1 MLEAGLVKILEEN
14 GLSKEDLATVDA
26 LGREQGVSLMYA
38 LEHTR
43 KLSEPRLLSIMAEY
57 YQVPKVD
64 LRSKHLQPAIVS
76 LIPASL
82 AEAFRIVSVDRVG
95 NNIIIATGNPKNLL
109 IIEKVRFATG
119 YFARLVLA
127 SESSISMIL
136 QKYYSTKLAATGG
149 KGKQKTTGRGA
160 TTKDRIAIKTRGA
173 TYDSDILELA
183 DKVLVQCFQ
192 RGASDVHIEPYASY
206 LRIRIRIDGLLMEI
220 VRESI
225 DIKAA
230 LVSRFKVMCG
240 LDVAETR
247 LPQDGNLAIAIDDVP
262 IDFRVSTLP
271 TIYGEKVVM
280 RLLDQSA
287 LKVDM
292 IDLGF
297 EKKELDIFRYAVQ
310 RPWGIVL
317 VTGPTGSG
325 KTTTLYSAL
334 SDRNSIEE
342 NILTAEDPVEY
353 NLDGVNQVETK
364 VKIGLNFAN
373 ILKSFLRQ
381 DPDVIMVG
389 EIRDTETASI
399 AVNAALTGHL
409 VLSTLHT
416 NNSYETITRLVN
428 MGVAPHNLV
437 GALLCIVAQRLMRR
451 LCQAC
456 KVIDTQASPDYLLN
470 LGIRKDFAHKAKVYK
485 GQGCEECNGL
495 GSKGRV
501 AIHEVLRM
509 TSQLYNA
516 IVREATAAEL
526 KQVGISTGMRTLR
539 QAALIKMLQ
548 GVVSAAEVVK
558 VTSSDS
564 D

>member
-1 MLEAGLVKILEEN
+1 MIEEKLAKTLEEN
-14 GLSKEDLATVDA
+14 GMDKKDLAMVNTLIKD
-26 LGREQGVSLMYA
+26 QGVSLMYA

-43 KLSEPRLLSIMAEY
+43 KLSEQLLLSIMAEY

-64 LRSKHLQPAIVS
+64 LRSKNLQSAIVS
-76 LIPASL
+76 LIPAAL
-82 AEAFRIVSVDRVG
+82 AETFRIVPVDRAG
-95 NNIIIATGNPKNLL
+95 NNIIIATGNPKNLT

-127 SESSISMIL
+127 SESSISTIL
-136 QKYYSTKLAATGG
+136 QKYYSSKISFSTDGKAGEGNKDAA
-149 KGKQKTTGRGA
+149 
-160 TTKDRIAIKTRGA
+160 TKDRIAIKTRGA
-173 TYDSDILELA
+173 TYDNDVVELA
-183 DKVLVQCFQ
+183 DKVIIQCFQ
-192 RGASDVHIEPYASY
+192 RGASDIHVEPYVNY
-206 LRIRIRIDGLLMEI
+206 VRIRIRIDGMLMEI
-220 VRESI
+220 VRVSSN
-225 DIKAA
+225 IKRT
-230 LVSRFKVMCG
+230 LVARFKVMCG
-240 LDVAETR
+240 LDIAETR
-247 LPQDGNLAIAIDDVP
+247 LPQDGHLAVLVDDVP

-271 TIYGEKVVM
+271 TIHGEKVVM

-292 IDLGF
+292 TDLGF
-297 EKKELDIFRYAVQ
+297 EKKELDIFRYAIQ

-334 SDRNSIEE
+334 ADRNSIEE
-342 NILTAEDPVEY
+342 NLLTAEDPVEY

-364 VKIGLNFAN
+364 NKIGLNFAS

-389 EIRDTETASI
+389 EIRDTETAAI

-416 NNSYETITRLVN
+416 NNAYETITRLVN
-428 MGVAPHNLV
+428 MGVEPHNLV

-451 LCQAC
+451 LCQEC
-456 KVIDTQASPDYLLN
+456 KVVDARANPDYLIS
-470 LGIRKDFAHKAKVYK
+470 LGIRNDFANKIKVYK
-485 GQGCEECNGL
+485 GQGCQACDGI

-509 TSQLYNA
+509 TSKLYDA
-516 IVREATAAEL
+516 IVKKATAAEL
-526 KQVGISTGMRTLR
+526 KQVGINTGMRTLR
-539 QAALIKMLQ
+539 QAALIKMVQ
-548 GVVSAAEVVK
+548 GITSAAEVVK

>member
-1 MLEAGLVKILEEN
+1 MIEEKLAKTLEEN
-14 GLSKEDLATVDA
+14 GMDKKDLAMVDM
-26 LGREQGVSLMYA
+26 LIKEQGVSLMYA

-43 KLSEPRLLSIMAEY
+43 KFSEQRLLSIMAEY

-64 LRSKHLQPAIVS
+64 LRKKILQAAIVS
-76 LIPASL
+76 LIPVTL
-82 AEAFRIVSVDRVG
+82 AETFRIVSVDRAG
-95 NNIIIATGNPKNLL
+95 NNIIIATGNPKNLT
-109 IIEKVRFATG
+109 IIDKVRFETG

-127 SESSISMIL
+127 SESAISMVL
-136 QKYYSTKLAATGG
+136 QKYYSSKISLYTDG
-149 KGKQKTTGRGA
+149 KKKGESKDA

-173 TYDSDILELA
+173 NYDNEVVELA

-192 RGASDVHIEPYASY
+192 RGASDIHVEPYVSY
-206 LRIRIRIDGLLMEI
+206 IRIRIRIDGMLMEI
-220 VRESI
+220 VRVRSN
-225 DIKAA
+225 IKSA
-230 LVSRFKVMCG
+230 LVARLKVMCG
-240 LDVAETR
+240 LDIAETR
-247 LPQDGNLAIAIDDVP
+247 LPQDGNLAISIDDVP

-271 TIYGEKVVM
+271 TVHGEKVVM

-292 IDLGF
+292 MDLGF
-297 EKKELDIFRYAVQ
+297 EKKELDIFRFAIQ

-334 SDRNSIEE
+334 ADRNSVEE

-364 VKIGLNFAN
+364 NKIGLSFAK

-428 MGVAPHNLV
+428 MGVEPHNLV

-451 LCQAC
+451 LCQEC
-456 KVIDTQASPDYLLN
+456 KVVDERATPDYLIS
-470 LGIRKDFAHKAKVYK
+470 LGIRKDFAHKVKVYK
-485 GQGCEECNGL
+485 GQGCGECDGI
-495 GSKGRV
+495 GSKGRI

-509 TSQLYNA
+509 TSQLYDA
-516 IVREATAAEL
+516 IVKEATAAEL
-526 KQVGISTGMRTLR
+526 KRVGINNGMRTLR
-539 QAALIKMLQ
+539 QAALIKMVQ
-548 GVVSAAEVVK
+548 GTVSAAEVVK